1 MSGAVKLYF
10 RVYPDPK
17 PCYGL
22 PVFAIL
28 SNMNNKYKNMKKNI
42 SGFFLRVF
50 AVLFFCGLLFSCAG
64 GPRVDFGGLGK
75 PSDPVPF
82 MAAARTGTLP
92 SGLRYYILENS
103 LPQNRAFLTLAV
115 KAGSVL
121 EADDERGLAHF
132 VEHMA
137 FNGTARFP
145 KQDLLNY
152 LRSLGMRF
160 GADANAYTSYDE
172 TVYGIEVPV
181 EERDGRKKIPER
193 ALAIIDDWTHA
204 VSFVSADVDSER
216 PIIMEEYRTSL
227 GAMDRVRKILLPILF
242 LGSQYAERDVIGL
255 PEIIEKAPAEKLAAF
270 YRRWYRADNMALI
283 FVGDFDGQ
291 ALEEE
296 LDAHFSIPAP
306 AEPVNR
312 PRFEI
317 PPPRRGN
324 FRVELITD
332 PELTYTSF
340 NLYWKQRPNEESGS
354 LAAYRGA
361 LIDRLID
368 SMLALRFDEA
378 ASNPESS
385 YAGAWG
391 GVLRWVASTR
401 FYVMGAQAKIGG
413 VEGALREL
421 LLEKEAM
428 VRFGFTDSELER
440 AKLSLLSSL
449 EQGVSEKDKQ
459 ESRYLAQAF
468 TSHFVDDE
476 IAADIEWELDA
487 ARRLLPGIGK
497 AEIDEAIK
505 NYFAPD
511 DLNLFL
517 LAPGAEAPDLP
528 STERIR
534 AIFTETA
541 RAEIKSRE
549 SENLSAELIDRE
561 PEAGRISAES
571 LDAETGARIW
581 ELSNGMKVILK
592 ETNNRNNEIVLYA
605 LARGGVMNV
614 PESQGISAELA
625 AEMFSASGLGP
636 YSRPELAKKLSGRQL
651 SFSLWSSN
659 YYRGIQGSST
669 AKDLEIFFQMLY
681 LGFTQPKID
690 DDAVKAMLDQYR
702 ANLAREEEDP
712 EVVFQ
717 HEVTRTI
724 SGGHPRFKPLELKDL
739 EKVSVRDA
747 LEYVRACLNP
757 ADYTFVFTG
766 NIEPEKM
773 KTLAETWLASIPP
786 KAPMNSWVDPGL
798 KRPEKAE
805 KQVFKGKEEQ
815 SMVFLGWFAPAAFS
829 EEKSQIAA
837 ALTEYLDI
845 VLTEEIREKIGGV
858 YSIYAQA
865 SASPI
870 PKGEETLSVYFFCD
884 PRRAGELIS
893 AIHGIFATL
902 ANEDPDGDIF
912 NDAVEALLKEHERS
926 LQSNSYIAQSY
937 ANSSVL
943 HDSPLGRL
951 NRRPDVIR
959 SLRPAQIR
967 DMVRELL
974 AGGSAQVV
982 LYPEGWK
989 N

>member
-1 MSGAVKLYF
+1 MK
-10 RVYPDPK
+10 
-17 PCYGL
+17 
-22 PVFAIL
+22 
-28 SNMNNKYKNMKKNI
+28 NNYKNKRKNPF
-42 SGFFLRVF
+42 GFFP
-50 AVLFFCGLLFSCAG
+50 AVLAVFFFCGLLLSCAG
-64 GPRVDFGGLGK
+64 SPKVDFGGLGK
-75 PSDPVPF
+75 PSDAVPF

-103 LPQNRAFLTLAV
+103 RPQNRAYLVLAV
-115 KAGSVL
+115 NAGSIV
-121 EADDERGLAHF
+121 EAEDERGLAHF

-181 EERDGRKKIPER
+181 EERDGQRKIPDR
-193 ALAIIDDWTHA
+193 ALAIIDDWTRA
-204 VSFVSADVDSER
+204 VSFLPADVDSER
-216 PIIMEEYRTSL
+216 SIIMEEYRTSL
-227 GAMDRVRKILLPILF
+227 GASDRVRKILLPIL
-242 LGSQYAERDVIGL
+242 LSGSQYAVRDVIGL
-255 PEIIEKAPAEKLAAF
+255 PEVIQKAPAEKLADF
-270 YRRWYRADNMALI
+270 YRRWYRADNMALVL
-283 FVGDFDGQ
+283 VGDFDGQ
-291 ALEEE
+291 ALEKE
-296 LDAHFSIPAP
+296 LAAHFGISVPE
-306 AEPVNR
+306 EPVNR
-312 PRFEI
+312 PVFDV
-317 PPPRRGN
+317 PPPEKGH
-324 FRVELITD
+324 FQVQLITD
-332 PELTYTSF
+332 PELTSTSF
-340 NLYWKQRPNEESGS
+340 NLYWKQGTNTERGT
-354 LAAYRGA
+354 LAAYRET
-361 LIDRLID
+361 LIDNLID

-378 ASNPESS
+378 SSNPDSS
-385 YAGAWG
+385 YVGAWG
-391 GVLRWVASTR
+391 GVMRWVASAR
-401 FYVMGAQAKIGG
+401 FYVMGAQAKIGS
-413 VEGALREL
+413 VEGSLREL

-428 VRFGFTDSELER
+428 VRYGFTGPELER

-449 EQGVSEKDKQ
+449 EQAVSEKNRQ
-459 ESRYLAQAF
+459 ESRFFAQGF
-468 TSHFVDDE
+468 ISHFLDGE
-476 IAADIEWELDA
+476 IAADLEWELDA
-487 ARRLLPGIGK
+487 VRRLLPGIGK
-497 AEIDEAIK
+497 VEIDEAIK
-505 NYFAPD
+505 NYFASD

-517 LAPGAEAPDLP
+517 LAPGGDAPDLP

-534 AIFTETA
+534 AILAETA

-549 SENLSAELIDRE
+549 SEDLSAELIDVK
-561 PEAGRISAES
+561 PEAGKIRAES
-571 LDAETGARIW
+571 LDAETGAHIW
-581 ELSNGMKVILK
+581 ELSNGAKLILK

-605 LARGGVMNV
+605 LARGGSMNV

-625 AEMFSASGLGP
+625 AEMLSASGLGP
-636 YSRPELAKKLSGRQL
+636 YSRPELVKKLSGRQL
-651 SFSLWSSN
+651 SFSFWSSN
-659 YYRGIQGSST
+659 YYRGFQGSST
-669 AKDLEIFFQMLY
+669 TRDLEILFQMLY
-681 LGFTQPKID
+681 LGFTQPRID
-690 DDAVKAMLDQYR
+690 DGAVKAMLDQYR
-702 ANLAREEEDP
+702 TNLAREEENP

-717 HEVTRTI
+717 HEISRTV

-739 EKVSVRDA
+739 EKVSVKDA

-766 NIEPEKM
+766 NVDLEGM
-773 KTLAETWLASIPP
+773 KVLAETWLASIPSR
-786 KAPMNSWVDPGL
+786 AAMNSWVDPGV

-845 VLTEEIREKIGGV
+845 ILTEEIREKIGGV

-865 SASPI
+865 SVTPV

-893 AIHGIFATL
+893 AIRGIL
-902 ANEDPDGDIF
+902 ASLAREDPDEDVF
-912 NDAVEALLKEHERS
+912 NKAVEALLKEHERS
-926 LQSNSYIAQSY
+926 MQSNSYIAQSY

-943 HDSPLGRL
+943 HDSPLVRL

-959 SLRPAQIR
+959 SLKPAQMR

-974 AGGSAQVV
+974 SDGSAQVV